1 MQSLRELEIAV
12 SEAKLGS
19 EGSQLLGVGIAG
31 QPLCLGV
38 GLQNGTP
45 SYVSVVTNSGN
56 PYAWQFVILAS
67 NGQTTKLNIG
77 TQDGQFWWIVPGGN
91 PFLNCV
97 SLAPGQGA
105 ASTIIFEGDNNTLN
119 APFGPGGFLAP
130 TGGPSGF
137 YFATN
142 NDSSSPVIFFA
153 SS

>member
-1 MQSLRELEIAV
+1 VA
-12 SEAKLGS
+12 EAKLRS

-45 SYVSVVTNSGN
+45 GYVSVVTNSGN
-56 PYAWQFVILAS
+56 PYAWQFVILGS
-67 NGQTTKLNIG
+67 NGQTTKVNIG

-91 PFLNCV
+91 PFPDCV
-97 SLAPGQGA
+97 SLIPGQGA
-105 ASTIIFEGDNNTLN
+105 ASTIIVENNTLN
-119 APFGPGGFLAP
+119 AAFGPGGFLAP

-142 NDSSSPVIFFA
+142 NEASAPVNFFA
-153 SS
+153 TS